1 MTLSEEALRTNAGQ
15 RIFERGEDY
24 VRYVHGLHLSGAAA
38 RASIQARR
46 VYQVDLEW
54 SEGLSGSCTCPHHAE
69 GAFCKHMVAVG
80 LAALD
85 ELPRPQVDGIDGA
98 LARLDAP
105 ALRHL
110 VRELAH
116 RDPAVAR
123 LVTVRASEESDATA
137 TLQAAVGDVLNPRGF
152 VDYRRSFDVAA
163 EAENLLDEMERH
175 LDAGAAEAVRPALLR
190 AVNELRTLAGASD
203 DSAGV
208 IGSACQR
215 AADLHARSC
224 REGAPDGMELARWLV
239 TFRESSPGWPQTPLE
254 AYVVAFDEKA
264 LAEYAAGVERLRE
277 RCGDDDFERMRI
289 DAMLVE
295 LADHRGDVDAAVD
308 LLSRRPYPRYG
319 AVIERLRGAGRDDEV
334 LTWMDRAVDAGK
346 VSNRLGRQGR
356 EYWLDP
362 HEVAAA
368 RLAVGRED
376 DALDVLRAQYREAP
390 DEQTFTAL
398 VRFAEALGR
407 RDAERD
413 WALATAR
420 AAASGY
426 AQGAALVEIALADGD
441 LPAAWQAAGTYGA
454 GNRWRELAAASA
466 ETMPRESAD
475 LHRAWLED
483 ELRHADTR
491 RYGPIADTLVLVRDR
506 YVRAGAEADFAEYLA
521 DIRSRFGRRTS
532 LMKELAQRGLP

>member
-1 MTLSEEALRTNAGQ
+1 
-15 RIFERGEDY
+15 
-24 VRYVHGLHLSGAAA
+24 
-38 RASIQARR
+38 
-46 VYQVDLEW
+46 
-54 SEGLSGSCTCPHHAE
+54 
-69 GAFCKHMVAVG
+69 
-80 LAALD
+80 
-85 ELPRPQVDGIDGA
+85 
-98 LARLDAP
+98 
-105 ALRHL
+105 
-110 VRELAH
+110 
-116 RDPAVAR
+116 
-123 LVTVRASEESDATA
+123 
-137 TLQAAVGDVLNPRGF
+137 
-152 VDYRRSFDVAA
+152 
-163 EAENLLDEMERH
+163 
-175 LDAGAAEAVRPALLR
+175 
-190 AVNELRTLAGASD
+190 
-203 DSAGV
+203 
-208 IGSACQR
+208 
-215 AADLHARSC
+215 
-224 REGAPDGMELARWLV
+224 V
-239 TFRESSPGWPQTPLE
+239 TFRESSPGRPQTPLE

-426 AQGAALVEIALADGD
+426 AQGAALVEIALAEGD
-441 LPAAWQAAGTYGA
+441 LAAAWQAAGTYGA

-475 LHRAWLED
+475 LH
-483 ELRHADTR
+483 
-491 RYGPIADTLVLVRDR
+491 
-506 YVRAGAEADFAEYLA
+506 
-521 DIRSRFGRRTS
+521 
-532 LMKELAQRGLP
+532 